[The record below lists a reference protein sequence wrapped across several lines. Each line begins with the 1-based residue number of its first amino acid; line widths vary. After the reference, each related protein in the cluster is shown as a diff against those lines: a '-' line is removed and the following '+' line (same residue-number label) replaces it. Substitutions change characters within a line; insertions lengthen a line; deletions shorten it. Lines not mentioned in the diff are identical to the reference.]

1 MYFEELLCN
10 KSFYWHRRSYFY
22 KVFSFDGH
30 KEIDSRKEQWIIHY
44 IREKF
49 DNENLIE
56 LFGILQDMKREIRK
70 KAILCFL
77 ECNSNFELFSRLS
90 LVSNSWTG
98 TTSLTDKIT
107 FYEELLSEISG
118 VQFLKHKKR
127 IRDEIA
133 KWKAIRN
140 REEVDEILMK
150 LYQ

>member
-1 MYFEELLCN
+1 M
-10 KSFYWHRRSYFY
+10 
-22 KVFSFDGH
+22 
-30 KEIDSRKEQWIIHY
+30 
-44 IREKF
+44 
-49 DNENLIE
+49 
-56 LFGILQDMKREIRK
+56 
-70 KAILCFL
+70 
-77 ECNSNFELFSRLS
+77 
-90 LVSNSWTG
+90 
-98 TTSLTDKIT
+98 TDKIT